1 MSVTTET
8 KPDFVGLKR
17 AYETRLTNGQRADI
31 RRAPNFEELSLVPAV
46 YRLVPPGT
54 AGGPQF
60 DRWLRVIHFLP
71 LTEGHNPDAPTL
83 GAMLARRGISET
95 RMMQVAR
102 SEPPNDLR
110 YLRQLVSQLDHP
122 VVNWEKLGALLFF
135 WNEQN
140 RRRLIEDFYANYDFS
155 ES

>member
-1 MSVTTET
+1 MMVEA
-8 KPDFVGLKR
+8 KPLDFIGLKR

-31 RRAPNFEELSLVPAV
+31 RRARNFEELSLVPAV

-54 AGGPQF
+54 AGDPGF

-95 RMMQVAR
+95 RMIQVAR
-102 SEPPNDLR
+102 SESPNDLR
-110 YLRQLVSQLDHP
+110 YLRQLVAQLDRP
-122 VVNWEKLGALLFF
+122 AVNWQKLGEMLFF
-135 WNEQN
+135 WSDQ
-140 RRRLIEDFYANYDFS
+140 RKRRLIEDFYANYQFS
-155 ES
+155 ED